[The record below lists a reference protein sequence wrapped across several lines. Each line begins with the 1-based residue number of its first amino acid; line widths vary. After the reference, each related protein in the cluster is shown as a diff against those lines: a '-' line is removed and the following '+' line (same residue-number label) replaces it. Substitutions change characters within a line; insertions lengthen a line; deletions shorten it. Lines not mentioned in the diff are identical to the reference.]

1 MIASTTS
8 NSTSVNA
15 RRLDRDEKWMFV
27 PDGRITGSQM
37 AATAIEVERVESGF
51 HQQKPNFA
59 PHRSVEYRTNGRT
72 KTRPRFGDPFI
83 PQS

>member
-1 MIASTTS
+1 
-8 NSTSVNA
+8 
-15 RRLDRDEKWMFV
+15 
-27 PDGRITGSQM
+27 M